1 MKKAGKK
8 VFVKN
13 VFIPNLIWNFLSS
26 IQACIFRPSS
36 PRSFGMRGIGAAPH
50 LYSAL
55 QTCGMTKCVARGF
68 TLIELL
74 VFVLIIGIL
83 AAVALPQYQKAV
95 NKAKL
100 SEGILSMSAL
110 GRAQQVYYLAHGDYA
125 SNLSELDISVDL
137 EVLSRNWT
145 GIKLDRSSDR
155 PQMEMRP
162 IFLPPKIFIIYQLD
176 ENTLY
181 CSQSQTAKSERVCQR
196 YFGNTEAV
204 LDPSNTNY
212 DMYKIQ

>member
-8 VFVKN
+8 IV
-13 VFIPNLIWNFLSS
+13 ILNLIKDL
-26 IQACIFRPSS
+26 
-36 PRSFGMRGIGAAPH
+36 H
-50 LYSAL
+50 L
-55 QTCGMTKCVARGF
+55 TDNRGF

-74 VFVLIIGIL
+74 VVVLIIGIL
-83 AAVALPQYQKAV
+83 AAVALPQYQKSV

-110 GRAQQVYYLAHGDYA
+110 GRAQQVYYLAHGDYT

-137 EVLSRNWT
+137 EALSRNWT
-145 GIKLDRSSDR
+145 NTSLDKRVR
-155 PQMEMRP
+155 PHMEMRA
-162 IFLPPKIFIIYQLD
+162 IFLPNNVYIIYQLD

-181 CSQSQTAKSERVCQR
+181 CSQSSTAKRERVCQR

-204 LDPSNTNY
+204 LDPSTSDY